1 MQADT
6 SMRFGPNVALVVRWI
21 TKQTRLVVLL
31 VAASLVAAVGC
42 HGSTTQ
48 PADVPP
54 VDFPMKPASGEH
66 REPSSQARRLAA
78 AVTALS
84 RTPGDPSYRTETA
97 ALRALAECIE
107 GFSASSIAADRI
119 RSAAERL
126 MTSHST
132 DAARV
137 DAVTAAL
144 ATAGSVL
151 TVRTLGNGGDEHET
165 ASLIYEAAVGRID
178 RSLSLLE
185 QRGRLLA
192 ALRAATN
199 LVYLSQSAS
208 PPYPVAD
215 DVLREWEKPGTFC
228 DAVEQA
234 RHRVRALATASS
246 HQARASAADAL
257 LAIADVMALDSKTAA
272 NTTELANVRLDAF
285 GLRHRSSFKGAQ
297 GIKVALA
304 RTIDIF
310 AAEWTEAELTP
321 WIRAA
326 RRSVDTIDGGFVV
339 FERAAIQDA
348 VRTVLDVIVIHARA
362 TKSCPPS
369 SDASAPGSGN

>member
-1 MQADT
+1 
-6 SMRFGPNVALVVRWI
+6 MRLRPNVLVVRWR
-21 TKQTRLVVLL
+21 TKQPRLAVPLVV
-31 VAASLVAAVGC
+31 ANLVAAVAC

-48 PADVPP
+48 PADVPPP

-66 REPSSQARRLAA
+66 HEPSSQARRLEA

-84 RTPGDPSYRTETA
+84 RTPRDPSYRTETA

-137 DAVTAAL
+137 DAVTEAL

-165 ASLIYEAAVGRID
+165 ASLVYEAAVGRLD

-215 DVLREWEKPGTFC
+215 DVLREWEKPRSFC

-272 NTTELANVRLDAF
+272 STTELANVRLDAF

-326 RRSVDTIDGGFVV
+326 RRSVDAIDGGFVV

-348 VRTVLDVIVIHARA
+348 VRTVLDVILIHARA

-369 SDASAPGSGN
+369 SDAVGSRLGQVTTAR